1 MGEAA
6 ARIDPVTIEE
16 FAEMRFGDRRAEL
29 VDGVVI
35 VAQSFPTSRH
45 GAIAAGL
52 AVALTGAIRAG
63 RQPCRA
69 EVGTGLPIRLDRDWL
84 LGPDV
89 TVRCGGDRQRPGEP
103 VLVAEVLSPSN
114 RPPEMDRKLRAYQA
128 VPTLADILLVGQ
140 DEHRVEHWT
149 RDADGVWTARIV
161 EGAAATLRLARFDA
175 AWSLEALYGD
185 V

>member
-1 MGEAA
+1 MSTGNMD
-6 ARIDPVTIEE
+6 RILRLMAEKGASDCYLSANSPVLIKLN
-16 FAEMRFGDRRAEL
+16 GQ
-29 VDGVVI
+29 VVQLSDQ
-35 VAQSFPTSRH
+35 ALSPTQP
-45 GAIAAGL
+45 
-52 AVALTGAIRAG
+52 
-63 RQPCRA
+63 RQ
-69 EVGTGLPIRLDRDWL
+69 
-84 LGPDV
+84 
-89 TVRCGGDRQRPGEP
+89 
-103 VLVAEVLSPSN
+103 LVAEVLSPSN